1 MRVLRRLPRQERSGA
16 ADVPR
21 HVVDVPHP
29 TPPHGSADPPQSD
42 RSAGSDSPG
51 NVPGEN
57 PSETRRSAG
66 LTAVLPRWLQ
76 TALAYSLA
84 GLVLGAVGW
93 VGLQLLLRVAVVTF
107 AVVGAV
113 LLAALMYPL
122 ERLLAR
128 IGTPR
133 WLGALISVLFLLTVP
148 AAALVFVA
156 NRAFTQLADLQGALA
171 AGVTQLRGYLTG
183 PPVSLDP
190 ARLDD
195 ITNLVVTRIYDAA
208 PDPVDSAAVALQV
221 LSSSV
226 LALFLLFFLLKD
238 GPTMWRWLVAL
249 TPDNHHERVDGAGRR
264 GWWTLTRYVAGSVII
279 AFVDAAS
286 IGLALYLLGVPLALS
301 LALLIFFTSFIPLLG
316 ATLSGAA
323 AVLVTLVTLGVP
335 QALIVLAVVL
345 LVQQLEGN
353 LLQPVVMGR
362 AVELHPAVILVV
374 VSAGGLLGG
383 IPGAIVAVPIT
394 AVAYQVLHF
403 VADYSDNPSVDP
415 TEPGGAPETAHG

>member
-1 MRVLRRLPRQERSGA
+1 MRVPRSNSPVRLPD
-16 ADVPR
+16 DVSSR
-21 HVVDVPHP
+21 
-29 TPPHGSADPPQSD
+29 A
-42 RSAGSDSPG
+42 
-51 NVPGEN
+51 
-57 PSETRRSAG
+57 RRPAT

-76 TALAYSLA
+76 ATLAYSLA
-84 GLVLGAVGW
+84 GLVLGAVAW
-93 VGLQLLLRVAVVTF
+93 AGLQLLVSVAVVTF
-107 AVVGAV
+107 AVVGAL
-113 LLAALMYPL
+113 LLAALMSPL
-122 ERLLAR
+122 GRLLAR

-133 WLGALISVLFLLTVP
+133 WLGALISVLFLLAVP
-148 AAALVFVA
+148 AAALVFVV
-156 NRAFTQLADLQGALA
+156 NRAITQLADLQGALA
-171 AGVTQLRGYLTG
+171 AGVTQLRGYLTA

-195 ITNLVVTRIYDAA
+195 ITNLVVARIYDAA
-208 PDPVDSAAVALQV
+208 PDPVDSATLAIQI
-221 LSSSV
+221 LSSAV
-226 LALFLLFFLLKD
+226 LGLFLLFFLLKD
-238 GPTMWRWLVAL
+238 GPAMWRWLVAL
-249 TPDNHHERVDGAGRR
+249 TPDQHHRRVDGAGRR
-264 GWWTLTRYVAGSVII
+264 GWWTLTRYVAGSAII

-383 IPGAIVAVPIT
+383 IPGAIVAVPMT

-415 TEPGGAPETAHG
+415 TEPGGAPEAARG